1 MDAWIA
7 EVDEQTFE
15 GEVIGRSH
23 KVPVIV
29 DFWAPWCG
37 PCQTLGPLLE
47 TLADEH
53 QGAFFL
59 AKVNV
64 DQNPYLAQAFNIQS
78 IPAVKVIRDG
88 ALVTEFVGAQP
99 ESVLRQLLSQI
110 LPSET
115 DNLAAEASSLEKDG
129 KLQEAET
136 LYQAALE
143 KDARQAL
150 ALLGMARIL
159 IQRGEEEQALT
170 FLEQVPVT
178 ASEYNEAQKLSAELR
193 LKRVAAEAGDENE
206 YRARLATNPADLDAR
221 YGLSQV
227 LAAAGRYEE
236 ALTEL
241 LEMVK
246 KDRAYRDDGARKA
259 MLEIF
264 EIVGARSPLAEHY
277 RSELAKVLF
286 S

>member
-15 GEVIGRSH
+15 SEIIERSR
-23 KVPVIV
+23 KVPVVV

-37 PCQTLGPLLE
+37 PCRTLGPLLE
-47 TLADEH
+47 GLAEEY

-59 AKVNV
+59 AKVNI
-64 DQNPYLAQAFNIQS
+64 DQNPNLAQALNIQS
-78 IPAVKVIRDG
+78 IPAVKVIRNG

-99 ESVLRQLLSQI
+99 ESVLRELLGQI
-110 LPSET
+110 LPSEA
-115 DNLAAEASSLEKDG
+115 DNLTAEASNLEQAG

-143 KDARQAL
+143 KEARQAL
-150 ALLGMARIL
+150 ALLGLARISL
-159 IQRGEEEQALT
+159 EREEEEQALT
-170 FLEQVPVT
+170 FLERVPVT
-178 ASEYNEAQKLSAELR
+178 APEYEEAQRLLAELR

-206 YRARLATNPADLDAR
+206 CRTRLAADPADLDAR

-227 LAAAGRYEE
+227 LAASGQHEE
-236 ALTEL
+236 ALVEL
-241 LEMVK
+241 LEVVK

-264 EIVGARSPLAEHY
+264 EIVGSRSPLAEQY

>member
-15 GEVIGRSH
+15 SEVIERSH

-37 PCQTLGPLLE
+37 PCRTLGPLLE
-47 TLADEH
+47 RLADEY

-64 DQNPYLAQAFNIQS
+64 DQNPYLAQAFNIES
-78 IPAVKVIRDG
+78 IPAVKVIRNA

-99 ESVLRQLLSQI
+99 ESVLRQLVGQL
-110 LPSET
+110 LPSEAE
-115 DNLAAEASSLEKDG
+115 NLAAEARTLEEDG
-129 KLQEAET
+129 KPQEAET

-143 KDARQAL
+143 KEARQAL
-150 ALLGMARIL
+150 ALLGLARIL
-159 IQRGEEEQALT
+159 IGRGEEEQALA
-170 FLEQVPVT
+170 FLEQVPIN
-178 ASEYNEAQKLSAELR
+178 AAEHSEAQKLLAELR
-193 LKRVAAEAGDENE
+193 LKRVAAEAGDESE

-227 LAAAGRYEE
+227 LAASERHEE
-236 ALTEL
+236 ALAEL
-241 LEMVK
+241 LQVVK
-246 KDRAYRDDGARKA
+246 TDRTYRDDGARKA

-264 EIVGARSPLAEHY
+264 EIVGSRSPLADHY